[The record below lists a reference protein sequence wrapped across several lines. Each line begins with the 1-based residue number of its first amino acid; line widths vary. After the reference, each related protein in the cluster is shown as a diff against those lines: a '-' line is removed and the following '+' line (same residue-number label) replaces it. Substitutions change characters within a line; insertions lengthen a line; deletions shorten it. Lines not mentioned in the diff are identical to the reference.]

1 MITAEQASSPECWR
15 AVEDSRGKL
24 WQLKLELPSLVCSSR
39 EDSQAHY
46 LGGRTTLVREKK
58 LDMLEADPGT
68 NCNTSAQQTNHK
80 TPVYVPEFMGT

>member
-1 MITAEQASSPECWR
+1 MITAEQASSPECWH
-15 AVEDSRGKL
+15 AVEDSRGK
-24 WQLKLELPSLVCSSR
+24 LKLELPSLVCSSR

-68 NCNTSAQQTNHK
+68 NCNTSAQQTNHE
-80 TPVYVPEFMGT
+80 TSVYVPEFMGT